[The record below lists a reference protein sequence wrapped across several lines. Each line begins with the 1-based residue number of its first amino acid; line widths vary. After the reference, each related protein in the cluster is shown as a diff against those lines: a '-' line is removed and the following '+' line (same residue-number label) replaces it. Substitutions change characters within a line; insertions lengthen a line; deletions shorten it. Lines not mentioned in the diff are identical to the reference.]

1 MLHMPGH
8 HKEGLKPLIGLW
20 GHTGL
25 GSELI
30 VTEKGFCVWHYLC
43 SSLWIQQIYSKTT
56 SLVPIN
62 SLPLLA

>member
-30 VTEKGFCVWHYLC
+30 VTEKGFCVWHLFVLIIVD
-43 SSLWIQQIYSKTT
+43 STNLFQNNIFGS
-56 SLVPIN
+56 N
-62 SLPLLA
+62 